1 MKSLLVKYENDT
13 IRAKA
18 RLGKAMKGD
27 AGFDLFNASEETLTV
42 LPNTQL
48 DVPAGLS
55 VKVPDDCCALV
66 YPRSSTFKRRGLM
79 VIPGLLDSGYTG
91 LVYVLVWHPNLSGMC
106 RPVLIEPWE
115 RLGQLIII
123 PIPQIKVIEVPVLPE
138 TIRGKKGFGST
149 GD

>member
-13 IRAKA
+13 VRAKA
-18 RLGKAMKGD
+18 RLRKAMEGD
-27 AGFDLFNASEETLTV
+27 AGLDLFNASDGTLTV
-42 LPNTQL
+42 PPNTQL
-48 DVPAGLS
+48 DIPAGIS

-91 LVYVLVWHPNLSGMC
+91 PVYVLVWHPNLNGMC
-106 RPVLIEPWE
+106 RPVLVEPWE
-115 RLGQLIII
+115 RLGQLIIL
-123 PIPQIKVIEVPVLPE
+123 PIPQIKVMEVSELPK
-138 TIRGKKGFGST
+138 TVRGKKGFGST